1 MDHFRKKKKKKE
13 VEREIVDSKAIKER
27 HDMPLNI
34 KQS

>member
-1 MDHFRKKKKKKE
+1 MDYFRGKKKE
-13 VEREIVDSKAIKER
+13 VEREIVDSKAIKKR